1 MGSEVLLYGY
11 GIVCLS
17 MLIYN
22 IIYNII
28 MKGKDRRAEKREQIL
43 RKKICIQIDRLKQGQ
58 AIETGHFEYMR
69 TKLSNVSYL
78 IAFYHAMKNLQEEPY
93 KEGFSEYGI
102 RIQPTLI
109 RLAVVYKERESMQA
123 AYFAYV
129 LSRLQR
135 LENGY
140 IDKATEEI
148 LVNYMKKDSLYCR
161 VNALQAL
168 CNIGTPEGV
177 FKALRLLDL
186 RDGVLHDKVM
196 TDILLSYKGEHGE
209 LIGCF
214 LKHFE
219 EVSPR
224 VQLPVMNYI
233 RFCSDGCREKFYEIL
248 IDEKRDKE
256 LRMSAIRYF
265 GKYYYE
271 KAKDSLIAFVKD
283 PDPLKWEY
291 AAAAVSALAF
301 YDGED
306 VIDTL
311 TGAVHST
318 NWYIRYNAAESL
330 TAHQLDYSDLIGIV
344 GGTDRFA
351 REMVMY
357 RLEEKRMEEE
367 AVDEAKMQEGIM
379 RQEDAL

>member
-22 IIYNII
+22 MIYNLI
-28 MKGKDRRAEKREQIL
+28 MKGKDKRARKREEMLIQM
-43 RKKICIQIDRLKQGQ
+43 ICIQIERLNQGQ
-58 AIETGHFEYMR
+58 PIETAHIEYMR

-78 IAFYHAMKNLQEEPY
+78 IAFYHAMSELQENQN
-93 KEGFSEYGI
+93 KKGFLEYGT
-102 RIQPTLI
+102 RIQPMLI

-140 IDKATEEI
+140 IDQATEEI
-148 LVNYMKKDSLYCR
+148 LVNYMKKESLYCR

-168 CNIGTPEGV
+168 CNIGSVEGI
-177 FKALRLLDL
+177 FKALKLLDL
-186 RDGVLHDKVM
+186 RDGVLNDKVM
-196 TDILLSYKGEHGE
+196 TDILLAYKGEHRE
-209 LIGCF
+209 LTGY
-214 LKHFE
+214 LLNHFE
-219 EVSPR
+219 ELSPK

-233 RFCSDGCREKFYEIL
+233 RYQSDGCQSKFFEIL
-248 IDEKRDKE
+248 TDEKRDKE

-265 GKYYYE
+265 GKYRYE
-271 KAKDSLIAFVKD
+271 KAKESLIAFVKD
-283 PDPLKWEY
+283 TDPMKWEY
-291 AAAAVSALAF
+291 AAAAVSALAV
-301 YDGED
+301 YDGDD

-311 TGAVHST
+311 TGAVHSV

-330 TAHQLDYSDLIGIV
+330 TAHHLDYSDLIGIV
-344 GGTDRFA
+344 GGTDRYA

-357 RLEEKRMEEE
+357 RLEEQRIEEE
-367 AVDEAKMQEGIM
+367 EREEFEIQEGMM
-379 RQEDAL
+379 RQEGAL